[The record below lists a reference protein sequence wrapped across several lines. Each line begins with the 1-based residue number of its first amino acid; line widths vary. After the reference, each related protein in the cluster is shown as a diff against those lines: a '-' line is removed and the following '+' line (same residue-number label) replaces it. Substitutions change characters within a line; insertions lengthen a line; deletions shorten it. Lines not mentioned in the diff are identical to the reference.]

1 MNKALAA
8 GIGVVIVLIA
18 ISALYMMN
26 QSGESTPQVE
36 LSENVEISA
45 EETKGTSP
53 EKTKNNDFPVYLYV
67 YRKQNC

>member
-36 LSENVEISA
+36 LSEEVEITA
-45 EETKGTSP
+45 EESDTESYEVGIEEGVQVGDKP
-53 EKTKNNDFPVYLYV
+53 P
-67 YRKQNC
+67 